1 MGLFSKIAIS
11 LVVLYIASFVFIKV
25 FNPPAPNRKLYSS
38 TSSTPFEPKFQPKDE
53 HRFVNPSLAYKVLT
67 QLDVFTPVDERHY
80 LVPGGTAKQ
89 VNGTFLGLKSD
100 DHYCE
105 KHRAYFCE
113 ASAYFFNK
121 MNIIFEVGRN
131 ADSVPRV
138 KAIAGTGYD
147 IMPNVGGHMPATI
160 KNSSTI
166 DIKPDVNMYF
176 TAVSTYIKKELGKHF
191 SCLTQSS
198 NHIPGNRILSRKDFV
213 AQASIEYGSRYADKP
228 QCFTYDKFFPR
239 TWLLTNKTDCE
250 AFFAQINSA
259 QYQKDK
265 AERTIVYMRK
275 TGVGAHRGQ
284 GVQPVNDEEE
294 AELRKMYANGKKCG
308 AVKKNYIIQHYIYN
322 PLLLESH
329 KFDFRMY
336 MLVASTNPFM
346 AYYHDGFL
354 RVSLVDYD
362 VSSNDKKSLLTNLV
376 LSEGIYEDVRKG
388 ALYQGMDEEDLRVA
402 QQWSFE
408 RLHNYLMKSGVVT
421 DPNWLDNYLRPEF
434 KKAMIHL
441 VRLAK
446 DNMLR
451 DSTVYELYGV
461 DFMLD
466 TNLNLW
472 FIEANAGPAFDG
484 YSKPMEKFITKMLA
498 DHFEI
503 IHGLLKSRMQRIIK
517 YVNGV
522 ITDGSVVQD
531 TESKNVI
538 IKDLEQKRNEFKK
551 VIANGFEPEFE
562 PKATNGF
569 SKFMDEHFEGTD
581 MYLGLVPKECL

>member
-1 MGLFSKIAIS
+1 MGLVSKIGFS
-11 LVVLYIASFVFIKV
+11 LVVLYILSFVFVKV
-25 FNPPAPNRKLYSS
+25 FNPPTRSRKLDSS
-38 TSSTPFEPKFQPKDE
+38 YTENDPTFVPREE
-53 HRFVNPSLAYKVLT
+53 HKFVNPTMAYKVLS
-67 QLDVFTPVDERHY
+67 QLDVFTPVPDRHY
-80 LVPGGTAKQ
+80 QTPTGSSKQ
-89 VNGTFLGLKSD
+89 VNGTHLGLKSD

-113 ASAYFFNK
+113 ASAYFFSR
-121 MNIIFEVGRN
+121 MNIIFEVGRIPN
-131 ADSVPRV
+131 SVPRV
-138 KAIAGTGYD
+138 LAIAGTGTD
-147 IMPNVGGHMPATI
+147 IMPNVGGHMPAAL

-166 DIKPDVNMYF
+166 DIKPQVNMYF
-176 TAVSTYIKKELGKHF
+176 TAVSTYIKKELGQHF
-191 SCLTQSS
+191 SCLTQQS

-213 AQASIEYGSRYADKP
+213 AQASIEYGSKWESKP

-250 AFFAQINSA
+250 AFFKQLNSV

-284 GVQPVNDEEE
+284 GVQPVNEEEE
-294 AELRKMYANGKKCG
+294 AALRKMYGNGKKCG
-308 AVKKNYIIQHYIYN
+308 NVTKNYIIQHYIHN
-322 PLLLESH
+322 PLLLQNH

-336 MLVASTNPFM
+336 MLIASTNPFM

-362 VSSNDKKSLLTNLV
+362 VDSNDKKSLLTNLV

-388 ALYQGMDEEDLRVA
+388 SLYQGMDEEDLRIA

-408 RLHNYLMKSGVVT
+408 RLHEELMKVGIVK

-484 YSKPMEKFITKMLA
+484 YSKPMEKFIAKMLA

-503 IHGLLKSRMQRIIK
+503 VHGLLKSRMQRIIK
-517 YVNGV
+517 YVNGLL
-522 ITDGSVVQD
+522 TDGSVQE
-531 TESKNVI
+531 TENKEAL
-538 IKDLEQKRNEFKK
+538 IKDLDAKRAEFKK
-551 VIANGFEPEFE
+551 VIMNGFEPEFE

-569 SKFMDEHFEGTD
+569 SKFMDEHYNGTEA
-581 MYLGLVPKECL
+581 YLGFVPADCL